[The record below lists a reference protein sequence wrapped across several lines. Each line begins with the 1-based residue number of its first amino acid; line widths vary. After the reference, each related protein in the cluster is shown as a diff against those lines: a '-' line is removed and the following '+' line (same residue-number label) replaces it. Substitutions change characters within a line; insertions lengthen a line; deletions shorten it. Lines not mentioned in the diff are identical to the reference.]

1 MEQRS
6 ATLVG
11 YFRTIFVLLVTL
23 IVGSSVMFGAHAQQK
38 QTPAPTANT

>member
-23 IVGSSVMFGAHAQQK
+23 IVGSSVMFRAARAAE
-38 QTPAPTANT
+38 TNACADRER